1 MKKKLVVIDDDL
13 RVRNLIR
20 RRLQSTYELFDTGD
34 PEEAFALVLANK
46 PDAIL
51 LDLMMP
57 GHTGF
62 ELCQSLNAVTY
73 SAHIPIFI
81 VSGEDGIKFKD
92 HCKSLG
98 ACGYFEKPI
107 DFAVLRES
115 IESELSR
122 RKVYRRVY
130 GRVPFKATLKLVD
143 RDENNN
149 PKVEMVTTENISAGG
164 FLCVSSTPLSI
175 DAVLD
180 VYLTGQDQRYV
191 GKARVVRNAES
202 EGPWQK
208 YGFQFIQKTTDWLLH

>member
-1 MKKKLVVIDDDL
+1 MKKKLVVIDDDS
-13 RVRNLIR
+13 RMRNLIR
-20 RRLQSTYELFDTGD
+20 TRLQSAYELFDTGD
-34 PEEAFALVLANK
+34 PEEAFGLILANK

-81 VSGEDGIKFKD
+81 VSGEDGTKFKD

-107 DFAVLRES
+107 DFAALKES

-122 RKVYRRVY
+122 RGTYRRTHA
-130 GRVPFKATLKLVD
+130 RVPFKVTLKLLS
-143 RDENNN
+143 RDQNNS
-149 PKVEMVTTENISAGG
+149 PKVEMVTTENIGAGG
-164 FLCVSSTPLSI
+164 FLCVSSDL
-175 DAVLD
+175 LLKD
-180 VYLTGQDQRYV
+180 VVWDVFLPGKDERYV
-191 GKARVVRNAES
+191 GKARVVRQAEC
-202 EGPWQK
+202 GPHWQK
-208 YGFQFIQKTTDWLLH
+208 YGFQFIEKTKDWLLH